1 MAKNIIGS
9 ANLEPGA
16 AWTFVHSDG
25 RRVVYEYEKRIAAA
39 GPATDKHPGYD
50 AMHALLNP
58 LTGKCAY
65 VSEKWMREGPISSG
79 SSPTG
84 VGSHWLV
91 GEVLAEMSESA

>member
-1 MAKNIIGS
+1 MKNTIGQ

-25 RRVVYEYEKRIAAA
+25 RHVLYEYEKRIVPA
-39 GPATDKHPGYD
+39 GPATDKSPGND

-58 LTGKCAY
+58 LTGKCAQ
-65 VSEKWMREGPISSG
+65 VTEKWLREGPISSG

-91 GEVLAEMSESA
+91 GEVPAELADAA